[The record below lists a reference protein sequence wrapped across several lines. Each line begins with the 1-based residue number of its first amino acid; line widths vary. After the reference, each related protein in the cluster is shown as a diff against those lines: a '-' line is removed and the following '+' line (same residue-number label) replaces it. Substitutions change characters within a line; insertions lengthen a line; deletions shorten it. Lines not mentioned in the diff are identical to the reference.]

1 MMELQNLNSFSHQ
14 HGMTYTRSV
23 KSSDLTIDE
32 TDQKVAA
39 AEYQVLTP
47 LVGNVSIVM
56 KFKVTTEH

>member
-1 MMELQNLNSFSHQ
+1 
-14 HGMTYTRSV
+14 MTYTRSV
-23 KSSDLTIDE
+23 KGSDLTIDE
-32 TDQKVAA
+32 TDQKVVA

>member
-1 MMELQNLNSFSHQ
+1 MELQDLNSFSHQ
-14 HGMTYTRSV
+14 RGMTYTRSV

-32 TDQKVAA
+32 TDQKVVA

>member
-1 MMELQNLNSFSHQ
+1 MMELQYLNSFSHQ
-14 HGMTYTRSV
+14 RGMTYTRSV
-23 KSSDLTIDE
+23 KGSDLTIDE
-32 TDQKVAA
+32 TDQKVVA

>member
-1 MMELQNLNSFSHQ
+1 MMELQYLNYFSHQ
-14 HGMTYTRSV
+14 RGMTYTRSV
-23 KSSDLTIDE
+23 KGSDLTIDE

>member
-14 HGMTYTRSV
+14 RGMTYISSV

-32 TDQKVAA
+32 TDQKVVA

-56 KFKVTTEH
+56 KFKVTTKH

>member
-1 MMELQNLNSFSHQ
+1 MMELQDLNSFSHQ
-14 HGMTYTRSV
+14 RGMTYTRSV
-23 KSSDLTIDE
+23 KGSDLTIDE
-32 TDQKVAA
+32 TDQKVVA